1 LTREGVC
8 GLEHSKWT
16 DQETPRAQRDDSVHQ
31 NGGRPVG
38 LYTPGAMLNAS
49 EEHFSANFNR
59 PMSLGTRCHQLAM
72 YLIYES
78 PLQMLADSPSNYRR
92 EPAVMDFLSP
102 VPTVWDETI
111 AIEAKVG
118 DYVIMARRSGKEW
131 YVGGMTDWE
140 ARAFDVSLGF
150 LEKGKKYNAMIFQ
163 DGKKCPSLR
172 R

>member
-1 LTREGVC
+1 
-8 GLEHSKWT
+8 
-16 DQETPRAQRDDSVHQ
+16 
-31 NGGRPVG
+31 
-38 LYTPGAMLNAS
+38 
-49 EEHFSANFNR
+49 
-59 PMSLGTRCHQLAM
+59 M
-72 YLIYES
+72 YVIYES

-150 LEKGKKYNAMIFQ
+150 LEKVKNTNAMIFQ
-163 DGKKCPSLR
+163 DGKNAHRYAGDFWQSTKEVDANSVLKMKNGFR
-172 R
+172 WRLGGSDY